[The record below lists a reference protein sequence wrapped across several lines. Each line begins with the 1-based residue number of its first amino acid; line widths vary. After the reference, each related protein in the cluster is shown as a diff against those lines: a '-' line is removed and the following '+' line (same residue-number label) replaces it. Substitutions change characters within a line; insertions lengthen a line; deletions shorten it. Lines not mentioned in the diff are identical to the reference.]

1 MKKND
6 LKECAD
12 KDDLTQKIVDAFARL
27 EPADRATVLQLAEK
41 MATHSKEGVL

>member
-6 LKECAD
+6 LKECGD
-12 KDDLTQKIVDAFARL
+12 KDELTKKIIDAFTRL
-27 EPADRATVLQLAEK
+27 EPTDRATVLQLAEE